1 MHVRVGTKPA
11 SGPLPM
17 ERLNTGHIEDL
28 LAGIGRS
35 AGTQHRIFATLRAA
49 LNSAVKARKRTG
61 LDWNPCQ
68 GIEDMEPENPPEAQR
83 WTPAEAARFIAHV
96 ADDKLGLLFRV
107 MVQSGGRP
115 PAGCAVPP
123 SGADPP
129 APPHHPPPRPPPIVA
144 LLHPEPRL
152 PAARRAA

>member
-107 MVQSGGRP
+107 MVLSGGRRARVCGVRGGGGGPHLPIRGPGNRERPLRARLHLERGP
-115 PAGCAVPP
+115 P
-123 SGADPP
+123 
-129 APPHHPPPRPPPIVA
+129 
-144 LLHPEPRL
+144 
-152 PAARRAA
+152 

>member
-68 GIEDMEPENPPEAQR
+68 GLEDMEPENPPEAQR

-107 MVQSGGRP
+107 MVLSGAPRAQGVRGRR
-115 PAGCAVPP
+115 G
-123 SGADPP
+123 GADPH
-129 APPHHPPPRPPPIVA
+129 ATYHRP
-144 LLHPEPRL
+144 LS
-152 PAARRAA
+152 